1 MTRFRLVAQ
10 PALLVLLTGT
20 PVAAQITV
28 GIRAGASM
36 SEVVVTGLHIDD
48 QAPRREYMLG
58 ASVGVPL
65 SPHLGIEFGGSYIQR
80 GSTSTLLQLGD
91 VDLRIQYLR
100 LTALARATAPLP
112 GPLSLHVL
120 GGAATAVETS
130 CERDTMLA
138 LQPIVISIEC
148 DDPAGN
154 AVTGLFDFGLVGGA
168 GLRFAPAGRIVLSVD
183 VLYSHGIGSFL
194 EPDQDYTAENRAIEL
209 QAGIGFPIS

>member
-10 PALLVLLTGT
+10 PVLLFLLTGT
-20 PVAAQITV
+20 PVAGQITV

-48 QAPRREYMLG
+48 QAPRREYMVG
-58 ASVGVPL
+58 ASVGLPL

-100 LTALARATAPLP
+100 LTGLARAAVPLA
-112 GPLSLHVL
+112 GPLSMHVL
-120 GGAATAVETS
+120 GGPAIAVETS
-130 CERDTMLA
+130 CERDTTLA

-154 AVTGLFDFGLVGGA
+154 AVTGPFDFGLMGGA
-168 GLRFAPAGRIVLSVD
+168 GLRFAPTGRTVLSVD
-183 VLYSHGIGSFL
+183 VLYTHGIGSFL

-209 QAGIGFPIS
+209 QVGIGFAIG